1 MPTTAS
7 VVLCF
12 YNLEFLYYSSGIYQF
27 QFSFDVT
34 IIPFQW
40 MPARIIP
47 VEMAPRVLTESQT
60 LHVSVWAERLAI
72 DVNVSP
78 CVYYRVSTILLYWK

>member
-1 MPTTAS
+1 MPTTTS

-12 YNLEFLYYSSGIYQF
+12 YSFKSWYYSSGIYQF

-40 MPARIIP
+40 MPVWIVP
-47 VEMAPRVLTESQT
+47 VEMAPRVLMESQT
-60 LHVSVWAERLAI
+60 LHVSVRVERLAI